1 MNVAGLQ
8 NKAGE
13 LMKHVEELLVA
24 SKLARNTQASSKY
37 AYEDAEQRIGDLQ
50 AFLYSTL
57 MQDKELVWANP
68 NPVLLADGTT
78 PMPEFEAQYRSMYA
92 NYLIQNNATFQELMK
107 ERNDAKQTY
116 YDADKNIVSIM
127 EEIGVTKAEISL
139 IAALLRVADVA

>member
-1 MNVAGLQ
+1 
-8 NKAGE
+8 
-13 LMKHVEELLVA
+13 
-24 SKLARNTQASSKY
+24 
-37 AYEDAEQRIGDLQ
+37 
-50 AFLYSTL
+50 
-57 MQDKELVWANP
+57 
-68 NPVLLADGTT
+68 
-78 PMPEFEAQYRSMYA
+78 MYA